1 MATQGIRERA
11 RAELIREIK
20 DVARRQLAEHGPY
33 GLSVRAVTR
42 ELGMA
47 SSAVYRYFP
56 SRDALLTALIVDAY
70 EGIGRAA
77 QAADAELA
85 RVDYEGRWLAVFR
98 AVRAWALDHPHEYAL
113 IYGSPVP
120 GYAAPEDT
128 TVPASTVALVLARIV
143 VDAAADPA
151 TRIISRTE
159 PAAGLSDALAL
170 DVATLKEYVPR
181 VAAEGGEMVAGADAS
196 AIMHV
201 IDAWTMLFGA
211 VSFELFGHYKSVI
224 EARGDYLDR
233 LALRAA
239 APLGLTKQPVG

>member
-1 MATQGIRERA
+1 MPIRGIRERV

-20 DVARRQLAEHGPY
+20 DAARRQLAEHGPD

-42 ELGMA
+42 EMGMA

-70 EGIGRAA
+70 EGIGQAA
-77 QAADAELA
+77 QTADAEVPRA
-85 RVDYEGRWLAVFR
+85 DYLGRWLAVFR

-120 GYAAPEDT
+120 GYAAPADT
-128 TVPASTVALVLARIV
+128 AAPASTVALVLARIV
-143 VDAAADPA
+143 ADVVADPA
-151 TRIISRTE
+151 MPTSLAE
-159 PAAGLSDALAL
+159 PAEGVSDALGH
-170 DVATLKEYVPR
+170 DMEVVKEYIPQV
-181 VAAEGGEMVAGADAS
+181 VTGADETFTHADAS
-196 AIMHV
+196 AVLHV

-211 VSFELFGHYKSVI
+211 VSFELFGHYKNVVT
-224 EARGDYLDR
+224 ARGDYLDR

-239 APLGLTKQPVG
+239 APFGMTAPRVP